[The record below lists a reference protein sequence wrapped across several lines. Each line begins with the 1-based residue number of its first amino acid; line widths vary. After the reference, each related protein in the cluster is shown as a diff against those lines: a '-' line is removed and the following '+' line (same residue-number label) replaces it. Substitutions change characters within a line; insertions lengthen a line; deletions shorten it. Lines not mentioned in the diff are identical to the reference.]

1 MTTEGKVLAILLMQ
15 FNLPPVPAIKAV
27 DAWLKENPQRNW
39 DTLKELLHQKKIT
52 MVNGQL
58 ATVTQPSAPDSG
70 NGVTSSPKEQAVRS
84 SQPQHPQQPSVK
96 TFRFRGVT
104 YQKVEAPPMQHFTM
118 TPPPLP
124 LEVSPPNSNDDIAAS
139 DPQVVNFHEYAER
152 KKRSQDNQ
160 LNQTERS
167 QQQG

>member
-27 DAWLKENPQRNW
+27 DAWLKENPQENW
-39 DTLKELLHQKKIT
+39 DRLKELLHQKKIT
-52 MVNGQL
+52 LVNGKL
-58 ATVTQPSAPDSG
+58 ATVTQPSVPDSG
-70 NGVTSSPKEQAVRS
+70 NGVTSSPKEQAIRS

-104 YQKVEAPPMQHFTM
+104 YQKVEVPPMQHFTM
-118 TPPPLP
+118 TPPPVP
-124 LEVSPPNSNDDIAAS
+124 PEVSLPNANHDIAAS

-160 LNQTERS
+160 VTERS
-167 QQQG
+167 QKQG

>member
-27 DAWLKENPQRNW
+27 DAWLKENPQKNW

-52 MVNGQL
+52 LVNGKL
-58 ATVTQPSAPDSG
+58 ATVTQPSVPDSG
-70 NGVTSSPKEQAVRS
+70 NRVTPSQKEQAVRYY
-84 SQPQHPQQPSVK
+84 QPGHPQPPSVK

-118 TPPPLP
+118 TPPPIP
-124 LEVSPPNSNDDIAAS
+124 PEVSPPNANDDIAAS
-139 DPQVVNFHEYAER
+139 DPQVVNFYEYAER

-160 LNQTERS
+160 VTERS
-167 QQQG
+167 QKQG